1 MQVRRK
7 WGRREPRTWGFGWVR
22 VREVNVVHTL
32 KVVQNPK
39 RAHLSVVPDDRRQRA
54 RDKKRTAILRAADGL
69 LTAQGLAGITMQ
81 GVADEIDCAVGTL
94 YLYFPSKAALI
105 AALQGEAID
114 TLRASYQTARSAW
127 DDYLAETDLDD
138 ALQALVALLAFSA
151 HWVAA
156 SVVFA
161 DEFHLQRALLSE
173 RVAIEAAGEVRDVLP
188 VLERLLAQPEGLV
201 RHAAELGVLTRD
213 DPRERALRWVAAL
226 DGVLLLDLLAPIDR
240 HLFRAQH
247 LARGLS
253 HDLLTGWGAA
263 RDDVEVAAGHVERL
277 ASLGPMAPPPDVPG
291 FS

>member
-1 MQVRRK
+1 MAENGSG
-7 WGRREPRTWGFGWVR
+7 WGVR
-22 VREVNVVHTL
+22 VRELKVVHTL
-32 KVVQNPK
+32 KMVQDVK
-39 RAHLSVVPDDRRQRA
+39 RAHLTVVPDDRRQRA
-54 RDKKRTAILRAADGL
+54 RDKKRQVILRAADGL

-114 TLRASYQTARSAW
+114 TLRASYETARPGW
-127 DDYLAETDLDD
+127 DEYLAETDLDA
-138 ALQALVALLAFSA
+138 ALRALVGLLAFGA

-173 RVAIEAAGEVRDVLP
+173 RVPIEAAGEVRDSLP
-188 VLERLLAQPEGLV
+188 VLERLLGHPESLI
-201 RHAAELGVLTRD
+201 RDATDLGVLTRD
-213 DPRERALRWVAAL
+213 VPRERALRWVASL
-226 DGVLLLDLLAPIDR
+226 DGVLLLEHLAPIDR

-247 LARGLS
+247 LARGLT

-277 ASLGPMAPPPDVPG
+277 ASLGTMAPPPDGLG
-291 FS
+291 FP